1 MQKKLGHCFTGRTT
15 LRREMLQE
23 MSRSRSFLEFCTEG
37 YMSLLSRH
45 NLDMDN
51 LADTP
56 DVEDKVAC
64 LHYISSK
71 VIDKVFLSISSVV
84 QDIIKAGERAQ
95 K

>member
-1 MQKKLGHCFTGRTT
+1 
-15 LRREMLQE
+15 MLQE

-37 YMSLLSRH
+37 YMT
-45 NLDMDN
+45 LDIDN

-56 DVEDKVAC
+56 DGEDKVAC